1 MLPLPLSLG
10 LLLIAWLLGSALAAR
25 HLRGGATPPPSG
37 LFGAL
42 HGLVG
47 IVGVA
52 ALSVALQG
60 PPRGVAMGVG
70 AFGRIA
76 AALLVLALLAGLI
89 MFVMRLRARR
99 IPALVIGIHA
109 TIAVS
114 GIVICAA
121 YTLVG

>member
-1 MLPLPLSLG
+1 MLPLSLG
-10 LLLIAWLLGSALAAR
+10 LLLIAGLLGSALAAR
-25 HLRGGATPPPSG
+25 HLHGGTRPPPNG

-47 IVGVA
+47 LIGLA
-52 ALSVALQG
+52 ALLLALRG

-76 AALLVLALLAGLI
+76 AALLVLALLAGLMI
-89 MFVMRLRARR
+89 LITRLGARR
-99 IPALVIGIHA
+99 IPALVISIHA

-114 GIVICAA
+114 GIVILAA

>member
-1 MLPLPLSLG
+1 MLPLSLG
-10 LLLIAWLLGSALAAR
+10 LLVIAGLLGSVLAAR
-25 HLRGGATPPPSG
+25 HLRGGTTPLPSG

-52 ALSVALQG
+52 ALSLALQG

-76 AALLVLALLAGLI
+76 AALLVLALLAGSTIL
-89 MFVMRLRARR
+89 VMRLCVRR

-114 GIVICAA
+114 GIVSLAA